1 MFFDAFDVRRRSQQ
15 VFFLWTGDT
24 KRTPNGKCQMLRRKQ
39 AKTMNKL
46 CCPGE
51 REFIQCAG
59 YKLSGKGLPFFLG
72 VSQCY
77 GKFPSRRQ
85 METPRAAFLLFSR
98 TPESNGKNVGN
109 KSGWDCSKSCIM
121 HRPIWTRTAQ
131 PHSPLCFFLI
141 KSHRIQH
148 RLKG

>member
-46 CCPGE
+46 CCPRE

-72 VSQCY
+72 VS
-77 GKFPSRRQ
+77 
-85 METPRAAFLLFSR
+85 
-98 TPESNGKNVGN
+98 
-109 KSGWDCSKSCIM
+109 
-121 HRPIWTRTAQ
+121 
-131 PHSPLCFFLI
+131 LCFGSFLQGGKWKPRGLPFYYSAERRRVMEKTLEI
-141 KSHRIQH
+141 SRAGTAANHV
-148 RLKG
+148 